1 MKADP
6 RQLACVVLGMLLSAC
21 PPPPGSQFPT
31 ADDALR
37 RMHETYACS
46 RGVQGEAKLEY
57 LGKEGR
63 IRADML
69 YIAMLPEQL
78 SFSVISPFGV
88 TLSRLTSDGKDFALF
103 DFREKLFLQ
112 GPANTC
118 NVARFTQVPVPPF
131 ALAQMFRGESPVLV
145 HQPNQASIKWEGGF
159 LADGEYLISIQ
170 SKHGATQEIR
180 MRPSPDDWELP
191 WEKQRVR
198 VLEVAVSQNGY
209 ELYRAELDDHKAA
222 QTAAPFKD
230 PDGLDP
236 TIPPS
241 GPLCNAEVPRRMRL
255 QVPDTDQE
263 LTLRVKEVHHNP
275 PLQSGVFQQA
285 KPSGVRVRS
294 AVCRD

>member
-1 MKADP
+1 MAADF
-6 RQLACVVLGMLLSAC
+6 RQLLGVVLGALATGC
-21 PPPPGSQFPT
+21 PQPPSSQFPS
-31 ADDALR
+31 ADAALK
-37 RMHETYACS
+37 RMRDTYSCS

-57 LGKEGR
+57 NGKEGR

-88 TLSRLTSDGKDFALF
+88 TLSRLTSDGRDFALF

-118 NVARFTQVPVPPF
+118 NVTRFTQVPVPPF

-159 LADGEYLISIQ
+159 LADGQYVIAIQ

-180 MRPSPDDWELP
+180 IRPSPDDWELP
-191 WEKQRVR
+191 WEKQRIR
-198 VLEVAVSQNGY
+198 VLEVAVTQNGY
-209 ELYRAELDDHKAA
+209 ELYRAVLDDHKAA
-222 QTAAPFKD
+222 QTAPAYKD

-236 TIPPS
+236 TLPPS
-241 GPLCNAEVPRRMRL
+241 GPACNAEIPRRMRL
-255 QVPDTDQE
+255 EVPDTDQE
-263 LTLRVKEVHHNP
+263 LTVRVKEVHHNP
-275 PLQSGVFQQA
+275 PLQSSVFQQA
-285 KPSGVRVRS
+285 TPTGVQVRS